1 MISKESDRLS
11 TSLKG
16 KSRSLIKISL
26 ETICKP
32 ISRNGIRLKKKGKKV
47 FLFIQKIEKANLPQK
62 VLLGFLGSILRWR
75 HEGGVYDPELWS
87 QRLARRTRTELL
99 AWGASGSAKTRTH
112 IAPQR
117 KATRKKKI
125 IWNKI
130 YKSLQKSIKS

>member
-1 MISKESDRLS
+1 M
-11 TSLKG
+11 
-16 KSRSLIKISL
+16 
-26 ETICKP
+26 C
-32 ISRNGIRLKKKGKKV
+32 NGIRLKKKGKKV

-117 KATRKKKI
+117 KATRKKKLYETKYI
-125 IWNKI
+125 NYYKKVSNHKQKI
-130 YKSLQKSIKS
+130 GEAMPSLKYLKWIVWKNMLCNDCI

>member
-1 MISKESDRLS
+1 M
-11 TSLKG
+11 
-16 KSRSLIKISL
+16 
-26 ETICKP
+26 C
-32 ISRNGIRLKKKGKKV
+32 NGIRFKKKGKKV

-75 HEGGVYDPELWS
+75 HEDGVYDPELWS

-117 KATRKKKI
+117 KATRKKKLYETKYI
-125 IWNKI
+125 NYFK
-130 YKSLQKSIKS
+130 KSIKLLTKIRRSHVIVEISKMNCMKKYVM

>member
-1 MISKESDRLS
+1 M
-11 TSLKG
+11 
-16 KSRSLIKISL
+16 
-26 ETICKP
+26 C
-32 ISRNGIRLKKKGKKV
+32 NGIRLKKKGKKV

-75 HEGGVYDPELWS
+75 HEDGVYDPELWS

-117 KATRKKKI
+117 KATRKKKLYETKYI
-125 IWNKI
+125 NYYKKVSNHKQKI
-130 YKSLQKSIKS
+130 GEPMPSLKYLKWIVWKNMLCNDCI

>member
-1 MISKESDRLS
+1 M
-11 TSLKG
+11 
-16 KSRSLIKISL
+16 
-26 ETICKP
+26 C
-32 ISRNGIRLKKKGKKV
+32 NGIRLKKKGKKV

-75 HEGGVYDPELWS
+75 HEDGVYDPELWS

-117 KATRKKKI
+117 KATRKKQLYETKYINYYKKVSNHKQKI
-125 IWNKI
+125 GEAMP
-130 YKSLQKSIKS
+130 SLKYLKWIVWKNMLCNDCI

>member
-1 MISKESDRLS
+1 M
-11 TSLKG
+11 
-16 KSRSLIKISL
+16 
-26 ETICKP
+26 C
-32 ISRNGIRLKKKGKKV
+32 NGIRLKKKGKKV

-75 HEGGVYDPELWS
+75 HEDGVYDPELWS

-117 KATRKKKI
+117 KATRKKKLYETKYI
-125 IWNKI
+125 NYYKKVSNHKQKI
-130 YKSLQKSIKS
+130 GEAMPSLKYLKWIVWKNMLCNDCI

>member
-1 MISKESDRLS
+1 M
-11 TSLKG
+11 
-16 KSRSLIKISL
+16 
-26 ETICKP
+26 C
-32 ISRNGIRLKKKGKKV
+32 NGIRFKKKGKKV

-75 HEGGVYDPELWS
+75 HEDGVYDPELWS

-117 KATRKKKI
+117 KATRKKKLYETKYI
-125 IWNKI
+125 NYYKKVSNHKQKI
-130 YKSLQKSIKS
+130 GEAMPSLKYLKWIVWKNMLCNDCI